1 MPDLRKRWDPGADGS
16 NILKTK
22 RGINIKLKK
31 RSVLR
36 KVNRNREVADV
47 EAVDNQAQ
55 PVQPAQESAD
65 SERLGAFVLPGDPIG
80 TTEEFRAGA
89 QTYENAGSICATA
102 TGTVKINDKDR
113 TISVIPST
121 STPPVLKRGDV
132 VIGQV
137 TGLRESLVLVAIAGV
152 KGVID
157 RAIPDVG
164 PSVIH
169 VSNIKNA
176 YVKDISREF
185 GLFDIV
191 KARITDLKNMRLD
204 TSEPEL
210 GVMKAFCSKCRTAM
224 TGNGSKLV
232 CPECKQVETRKT
244 STDYGT
250 GII

>member
-1 MPDLRKRWDPGADGS
+1 MPDLRKRGHLGADGS
-16 NILKTK
+16 NILKAK

-36 KVNRNREVADV
+36 KVDRNREFAEV
-47 EAVDNQAQ
+47 EALDN
-55 PVQPAQESAD
+55 PAQENAD
-65 SERLGAFVLPGDPIG
+65 YESLGAFVLPGDSIG
-80 TTEEFRAGA
+80 ATEEFRAGA
-89 QTYENAGSICATA
+89 QTYESAGSIYATA
-102 TGTVKINDKDR
+102 TGTVKINNRDR

-121 STPPVLKRGDV
+121 STPPIIRKGDV

-137 TGLRESLVLVAIAGV
+137 TGLRDSLVLVAIAGV
-152 KGVID
+152 RGITD
-157 RAIPDVG
+157 REIPDMG
-164 PSVIH
+164 PAVIH
-169 VSNIKNA
+169 VSNIKKA

-191 KARITDLKNMRLD
+191 KARITDLTNMRLD
-204 TSEPEL
+204 TSENEM
-210 GVMKAFCSKCRTAM
+210 GVMKAFCSKCRAAM
-224 TGNGSKLV
+224 TKNSSKLV

>member
-1 MPDLRKRWDPGADGS
+1 MPDLRKRGYPGADGS

-22 RGINIKLKK
+22 RGIDIKLKK

-36 KVNRNREVADV
+36 KVDRNMEVDDV
-47 EAVDNQAQ
+47 GLVDNPA
-55 PVQPAQESAD
+55 QPAQESAD
-65 SERLGAFVLPGDPIG
+65 SERLGAFVLPGDLIG

-102 TGTVKINDKDR
+102 AGTVKINNRDR

-121 STPPVLKRGDV
+121 STPPALKRDDV

-152 KGVID
+152 RGVLD

-164 PSVIH
+164 PAVIH
-169 VSNIKNA
+169 VSNIKKA
-176 YVKDISREF
+176 YVKDISHEF

-210 GVMKAFCSKCRTAM
+210 GVMKAFCSSCRTAM
-224 TGNGSKLV
+224 TKNGSKLV
-232 CPECKQVETRKT
+232 CPACKQVETRKT